1 MTKIPKPPQDL
12 TRQRTEE
19 RARALT
25 EAVVF
30 AFTDK
35 LKSEINKHGGFL
47 GLRHVDA
54 IEAEFKAK
62 ADQLS
67 AIFAKAFDDAAREQ
81 EELRW
86 FSIKRPAFDRLIVK
100 RFEHLLMFHGAD
112 GKLHGAISRR
122 LLPGFFLALHMM
134 LGPEAMEAYH
144 RRSDEA
150 VARIMKGKLPINWD
164 LVDRD
169 AEIQDIM
176 LDAQFSIAQHFEDA
190 KRRFAWFIHIANSHM
205 APATDTQ
212 GEEATWELSH
222 RSLHMLVNGLLSDL
236 KTAVQDDRAWKRLA
250 KRHPGADRHKLEF
263 ILERLG

>member
-1 MTKIPKPPQDL
+1 
-12 TRQRTEE
+12 
-19 RARALT
+19 
-25 EAVVF
+25 
-30 AFTDK
+30 
-35 LKSEINKHGGFL
+35 
-47 GLRHVDA
+47 
-54 IEAEFKAK
+54 
-62 ADQLS
+62 
-67 AIFAKAFDDAAREQ
+67 
-81 EELRW
+81 
-86 FSIKRPAFDRLIVK
+86 
-100 RFEHLLMFHGAD
+100 
-112 GKLHGAISRR
+112 
-122 LLPGFFLALHMM
+122 MM
-134 LGPEAMEAYH
+134 LGPDAMEAYH

-150 VARIMKGKLPINWD
+150 VTRIMKGKLPINWD

-250 KRHPGADRHKLEF
+250 KRHPGTDRHKLEF